1 MAIEEPTER
10 KPSSLKPASVST
22 KIQGGAPVADG
33 LAVGIGNRAVVKCGG
48 VGERRRHLQL
58 IQRVVLEMGRA
69 LRPVAGRARVLD
81 FGGMRL

>member
-33 LAVGIGNRAVVKCGG
+33 LAVGIGNRDPEK
-48 VGERRRHLQL
+48 E
-58 IQRVVLEMGRA
+58 
-69 LRPVAGRARVLD
+69 
-81 FGGMRL
+81 